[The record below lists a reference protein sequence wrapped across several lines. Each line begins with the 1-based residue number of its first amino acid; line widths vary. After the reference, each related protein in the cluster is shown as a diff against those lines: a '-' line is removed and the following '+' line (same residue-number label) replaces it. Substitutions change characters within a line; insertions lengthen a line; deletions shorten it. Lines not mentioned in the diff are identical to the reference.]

1 MLLPSSI
8 TRWYYVKGQGLTVAL
23 SDKVMLSDAD
33 ANQPLYL

>member
-8 TRWYYVKGQGLTVAL
+8 TRWYYVKGGLTLSL